1 MSRKTLNLSLSHE
14 IFKQIFP
21 LTLSSSTYGI
31 FQRHYTPKM
40 QQTCTRLEAWRID
53 TVYSNTKC
61 THISDRNKNISPLA
75 VAELA
80 E

>member
-1 MSRKTLNLSLSHE
+1 MACPGKS
-14 IFKQIFP
+14 FP
-21 LTLSSSTYGI
+21 GHCHQALVAFSKDIT
-31 FQRHYTPKM
+31 HPKM

-53 TVYSNTKC
+53 TVYSNTKHI
-61 THISDRNKNISPLA
+61 HISEGNKNISPLA